1 MMQHLA
7 AIVMSLDLLHVPS
20 RVRLMRSA
28 PLPDGTET
36 LLRIAAG
43 DEDLTRKASLAT
55 GSSPAIVREAAGFF
69 IEQAMLHPEAD
80 SYRVL
85 GVSPQASSSELR
97 RNMSLLLRWLH
108 PDRSVSERSVF
119 AHRVTRAWNDL
130 KTEERR
136 TAYDRKQS
144 SALAQKSLARK
155 RAYHS
160 PKPHWRQRRSR
171 SLGAHAIPVLV
182 AKHHQ
187 PSGLL
192 RKMLLFL
199 LGRELT

>member
-1 MMQHLA
+1 MEYLTT
-7 AIVMSLDLLHVPS
+7 VLMSLDLLNVPS

-28 PLPDGTET
+28 PLPAGTET

-43 DEDLTRKASLAT
+43 DEDLTRRASIAT
-55 GSSPAIVREAAGFF
+55 GASAPVVREAASFF
-69 IEQAMLHPEAD
+69 IEQAMFHPDAD

-85 GVSPQASSSELR
+85 GASPKATSSDLR

-108 PDRSVSERSVF
+108 PDRSTSERSVF

-130 KTEERR
+130 KTDERR
-136 TAYDRKQS
+136 TAYDRKQA

-155 RAYHS
+155 RVRSNA
-160 PKPHWRQRRSR
+160 KPHWPERRIR
-171 SLGAHAIPVLV
+171 SLGAHAIPVL
-182 AKHHQ
+182 AARTHQ
-187 PSGLL
+187 PSGLF

-199 LGRELT
+199 LGREVT